1 MIDGSAG
8 SASSLASALATASFV
23 ASDSGAR
30 LATERL
36 GRRRLDEAVRGLGAL
51 DRRGDESVA
60 EDDRAAD
67 RLEPEGAVGVAAQ
80 RVVDLG
86 DHAGHVEPM
95 LGELRGQRIAV
106 VALRQG
112 HDDVGL
118 LGAGRAHDVLVGAVA
133 ADRLA
138 TERRRQ
144 AAEGARGH
152 VDDDDRL
159 TALVE
164 LGGDPR
170 SDAAAS
176 DDDHPHGVC
185 ASSFVSAR
193 RHHTG
198 AVELRMT
205 YGTVRPASHCPPNRF
220 L

>member
-1 MIDGSAG
+1 MARPA
-8 SASSLASALATASFV
+8 SASSSASAVATASFGRGRPGRRR
-23 ASDSGAR
+23 AA
-30 LATERL
+30 ERL
-36 GRRRLDEAVRGLGAL
+36 GRRRLDEAVRCLGAL
-51 DRRGDESVA
+51 DRRGDERVA

-67 RLEPEGAVGVAAQ
+67 RLEPEGAVRVAAQ

-86 DHAGHVEPM
+86 DHARHVEPV
-95 LGELRGQRIAV
+95 LGELRGQGIAV
-106 VALRQG
+106 VALRQR

-118 LGAGRAHDVLVGAVA
+118 LGAGRAHRVLIGAVA

-138 TERRRQ
+138 AERRRQ

-159 TALVE
+159 PALVE

-170 SDAAAS
+170 SDATAA

-205 YGTVRPASHCPPNRF
+205 
-220 L
+220 